1 MPLKLMLFILL
12 SLSIFTAHAKP
23 RITVEHGKTLDG
35 FARIKITNET
45 VEKLACYVAIDGY
58 KIKFKLQAR
67 QPSGWYK
74 ATDKSFHHANFSVW
88 CDYLDKHPNF

>member
-1 MPLKLMLFILL
+1 MSVKFVLIIVIC
-12 SLSIFTAHAKP
+12 LSIFTVNAKP
-23 RITVEHGKTLDG
+23 QISIEHGRTLDG

-45 VEKLACYVAIDGY
+45 TEKLACHVAIDGY

-67 QPSGWYK
+67 QPSGWYQ

-88 CDYLDKHPNF
+88 CDYLDKHPKF